1 MTALNRYFSVIAVL
15 IMTCL
20 PAMGQEADSSAE
32 GDLKR
37 AELLHSNY
45 KFAKAEEYYSQA
57 LKHTTDSL
65 QLLAIMD
72 RILQCRNG
80 ESLMQYIV
88 RPAAIASQTFRI
100 EDFFL
105 YLKDLENHSWIPI
118 PNPFIQPS
126 DNRQNPYY
134 TAMYFPSGQDRIIY
148 SAPDETGA
156 WNIYTTTRK
165 DSITWNVPELLS
177 ENILSGHN
185 EIFPILS
192 RDGRTLYFASDGLP
206 GMGGYDLFYSRWDEE
221 TGEWGVPEN
230 MGFPYSS
237 TGDDLIYI
245 DSRDGKYSIIAS
257 NRETAGTDSI
267 RIYVTEYIAT
277 PVKTPLAENESP
289 LAIASFIH
297 DIPASGAEEAAPA
310 DRQESAA
317 PARDVRM
324 DDYSKLMH
332 ELRRLQEEHQEKLDK
347 IEESR
352 RIYEKASE
360 SDREFLAGI
369 IRDVENEA
377 LQIRKKIDQVSGEV
391 RQIELRF
398 LAEGII
404 PVVQEEASEQNEIAD
419 ESPQQKSTPEYTF
432 SRQSKGK
439 IPYIIVETPEPEFD
453 YSFKIL
459 GRNEGQFVED
469 NTLPEGVVYQIQFMV
484 LSEHASV
491 RDIRGMSPVFVTRMK
506 SGKYLHTVGLF
517 STYQEAM
524 SNLGKVR
531 RNGFSDAMI
540 IAYNN
545 GKSIPVKTARTM
557 ENERVLSMPAKSDRT
572 GSSSRPSSS
581 GSSGEISYQV
591 VLKGYGPALP
601 SSILS
606 AIRGATTKDL
616 TKSGSDDDTVFTVG
630 PFSERKDAEFLLKI
644 LEDLDIK
651 NVSIESIKL

>member
-65 QLLAIMD
+65 QRLAIMD

-289 LAIASFIH
+289 LAIASFIQ
-297 DIPASGAEEAAPA
+297 DIPASGAEESAPA

>member
-1 MTALNRYFSVIAVL
+1 MNRYFSVIAVL

-65 QLLAIMD
+65 QRLAIMD

-185 EIFPILS
+185 EIFPLLS

-289 LAIASFIH
+289 PAIASFIQ
-297 DIPASGAEEAAPA
+297 DIPASGAEESAPA

>member
-65 QLLAIMD
+65 QRLAIMD

-185 EIFPILS
+185 EIFPLLS

-289 LAIASFIH
+289 LAIASFIQ
-297 DIPASGAEEAAPA
+297 DIPASGAEESAPA

-572 GSSSRPSSS
+572 GSSSRLSSS

-616 TKSGSDDDTVFTVG
+616 TKSGSDDDTIFTVG

>member
-65 QLLAIMD
+65 QRLAIMD

-317 PARDVRM
+317 PALDVRM

-616 TKSGSDDDTVFTVG
+616 TKSGSDEATVFAVG
-630 PFSERKDAEFLLKI
+630 PFSDRKDAEFVLKI

>member
-1 MTALNRYFSVIAVL
+1 MNRYFSVIAVL

-65 QLLAIMD
+65 QRLAIMD

-185 EIFPILS
+185 EIFPLLS

-289 LAIASFIH
+289 LAIASFIQ
-297 DIPASGAEEAAPA
+297 DIPASGAEESAPA

-572 GSSSRPSSS
+572 GSSSRLSSS

-616 TKSGSDDDTVFTVG
+616 TKSGSDDDTIFTVG

>member
-65 QLLAIMD
+65 QRLAIMD

-206 GMGGYDLFYSRWDEE
+206 GMGGYDLFYSRWHEE

-616 TKSGSDDDTVFTVG
+616 TKSGSDEATVFAVG
-630 PFSERKDAEFLLKI
+630 PFSDRKDAEFVLKI

>member
-1 MTALNRYFSVIAVL
+1 MNRYFSVIAVL

-65 QLLAIMD
+65 QRLAIMD

-297 DIPASGAEEAAPA
+297 DIPAYGAEEAAPA
-310 DRQESAA
+310 DRQETAA

-572 GSSSRPSSS
+572 GSSSRLSSS

-606 AIRGATTKDL
+606 AIRGATAKDL

>member
-1 MTALNRYFSVIAVL
+1 MNRYFSVIAVL

-65 QLLAIMD
+65 QRLAIMD

-310 DRQESAA
+310 DRQESAE

-557 ENERVLSMPAKSDRT
+557 ENERALSMPAKSDRT

-616 TKSGSDDDTVFTVG
+616 TKSGSDEATVFAVDSRYSRTWT
-630 PFSERKDAEFLLKI
+630 SRT
-644 LEDLDIK
+644 
-651 NVSIESIKL
+651 

>member
-1 MTALNRYFSVIAVL
+1 MNRYFSVIAVL

-65 QLLAIMD
+65 QRLAIMD

-206 GMGGYDLFYSRWDEE
+206 GMGGHDLFYSRWDEE

-616 TKSGSDDDTVFTVG
+616 TKSGSDEATVFAVG
-630 PFSERKDAEFLLKI
+630 PFSDRKDAEFVLKI

>member
-1 MTALNRYFSVIAVL
+1 
-15 IMTCL
+15 
-20 PAMGQEADSSAE
+20 
-32 GDLKR
+32 
-37 AELLHSNY
+37 
-45 KFAKAEEYYSQA
+45 
-57 LKHTTDSL
+57 
-65 QLLAIMD
+65 
-72 RILQCRNG
+72 
-80 ESLMQYIV
+80 
-88 RPAAIASQTFRI
+88 
-100 EDFFL
+100 
-105 YLKDLENHSWIPI
+105 
-118 PNPFIQPS
+118 
-126 DNRQNPYY
+126 
-134 TAMYFPSGQDRIIY
+134 
-148 SAPDETGA
+148 
-156 WNIYTTTRK
+156 
-165 DSITWNVPELLS
+165 
-177 ENILSGHN
+177 
-185 EIFPILS
+185 
-192 RDGRTLYFASDGLP
+192 
-206 GMGGYDLFYSRWDEE
+206 
-221 TGEWGVPEN
+221 
-230 MGFPYSS
+230 
-237 TGDDLIYI
+237 
-245 DSRDGKYSIIAS
+245 
-257 NRETAGTDSI
+257 
-267 RIYVTEYIAT
+267 
-277 PVKTPLAENESP
+277 
-289 LAIASFIH
+289 
-297 DIPASGAEEAAPA
+297 
-310 DRQESAA
+310 
-317 PARDVRM
+317 M

-616 TKSGSDDDTVFTVG
+616 TKSGSDEATVFAVG
-630 PFSERKDAEFLLKI
+630 PFSDRKDAEFVLKI

>member
-65 QLLAIMD
+65 QRLAIMD

-221 TGEWGVPEN
+221 TREWGVPEN

-606 AIRGATTKDL
+606 AIRGATAKDL

>member
-1 MTALNRYFSVIAVL
+1 MNRYFSVIAVL

-65 QLLAIMD
+65 QRLAIMD

-126 DNRQNPYY
+126 DNRQNLYY